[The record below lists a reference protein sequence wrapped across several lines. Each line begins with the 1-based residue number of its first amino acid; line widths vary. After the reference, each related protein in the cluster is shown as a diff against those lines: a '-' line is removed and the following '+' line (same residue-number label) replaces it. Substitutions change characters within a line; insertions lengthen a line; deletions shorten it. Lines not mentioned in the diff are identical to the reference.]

1 MSSYATVSVAPLS
14 FNEKKLCVYHF
25 STAELFTYSQRSEQ
39 LNLNQSVFG
48 SLTGKGIM
56 ENKDISLQLFTTH
69 LGFDKLLY
77 VLSLHSFLSFL
88 NLISFLFSDCPSRL
102 FSFCSFQLSLSFSCA
117 LLFKARQKQLVH
129 AW

>member
-56 ENKDISLQLFTTH
+56 ENKDVSLQLFTTH

-88 NLISFLFSDCPSRL
+88 SLFHFSSLTVPLDCFRFALFSL
-102 FSFCSFQLSLSFSCA
+102 VSLSRVLCF
-117 LLFKARQKQLVH
+117 LKQGKSS
-129 AW
+129 